1 MTLAAPSLLS
11 AHFAMLKAVCVYS
24 SSSNAVP
31 REFFAA
37 AEEFGEL
44 LARRK
49 VSLVYG
55 GATVGLMGALAKSV
69 HKHGGHVIGVIPKF
83 MRDREIAYEA
93 ADELILTG
101 DLRERKAIMESRA
114 DAFVALPGGFGT
126 LEEILEIL
134 TLRQLQS
141 HQKPVAFLNTGG
153 FFDPLLQMFER
164 LYEYRFTKAEY
175 RHFYHVAERPSEALD
190 HFANH
195 KAPAI
200 VSKWY

>member
-1 MTLAAPSLLS
+1 MP
-11 AHFAMLKAVCVYS
+11 KAICVYS

-31 REFFAA
+31 LSFFAA

-49 VSLVYG
+49 ISLVYG

-69 HKHGGHVIGVIPKF
+69 HRHGGHVIGVIPRF

-93 ADELILTG
+93 ADELILTH

-141 HQKPVAFLNTGG
+141 HAKPVGFLNTDG
-153 FFDPLLQMFER
+153 FYDPLLQMFER
-164 LYEYRFTKAEY
+164 LYEHKFTKAEY
-175 RHFYHVAERPSEALD
+175 RHLYHVAAKPAEMLEHLVNHRP
-190 HFANH
+190 
-195 KAPAI
+195 PAA
-200 VSKWY
+200 VSKWT